1 MYEGFFFE
9 NFHGESFTLTKQ
21 RFIILVN
28 RIVQKGE
35 NSLNL
40 LMLDKIQST
49 PAKICLGLTALVM
62 FVYSLNFM
70 FLADCYSIGGDGC
83 FTLLNNKSTPDSD
96 FFGNGAPETAFNGI
110 LMFGIFLSSMIILI
124 EGPKGKWTTMI
135 PVMIGLFAMTV
146 AMWMD
151 DTGVLDENTTPK
163 YVVPVVLVL
172 YAVSYFLMKDEGVN
186 EGLSDYKP
194 GIKVQD
200 KFAMVAL
207 ILLVLMGLFYSLR
220 MIFTPD
226 TVISEGF
233 PSGEEWVAALG
244 LDSSRALGQGV
255 PSEVTVAVSGSLILV
270 YTLWSALVL
279 TNGASGQWSVM
290 HPSLFAFISVT
301 IGTYTG
307 MLAGTARTV
316 SDGNQMDALAGPLVM
331 LLVAIAYF
339 RLRSEGMEDGM
350 TFQGEEVES
359 AWFTNGLLTFALI
372 MGALFAIVSI
382 FWENVG

>member
-1 MYEGFFFE
+1 
-9 NFHGESFTLTKQ
+9 
-21 RFIILVN
+21 
-28 RIVQKGE
+28 
-35 NSLNL
+35 
-40 LMLDKIQST
+40 MLDKIQST
-49 PAKICLGLTALVM
+49 PAKVCLGLTAIVM

-70 FLADCYSIGGDGC
+70 FFADCYSIGGDGC
-83 FTLLNNKSTPDSD
+83 FTLLNNKSEVGDSIY
-96 FFGNGAPETAFNGI
+96 GNGGPETAFNGI
-110 LMFGIFLSSMIILI
+110 LMFGIFLSSMIILV

-151 DTGVLDENTTPK
+151 DTGALDINSTPK
-163 YVVPVVLVL
+163 YVVPAVLAL

-186 EGLSDYKP
+186 EGLSEYKP
-194 GIKVQD
+194 GIKVKD

-220 MIFTPD
+220 MIFTPG
-226 TVISEGF
+226 TVIGEGF
-233 PSGEEWVAALG
+233 PGDDTWVLALESDAA
-244 LDSSRALGQGV
+244 RALGQGI

-279 TNGASGQWSVM
+279 TNGASGKWSVM

-339 RLRSEGMEDGM
+339 RLRPEGMEDGM
-350 TFQGEEVES
+350 TFQGEEVEP

-372 MGALFAIVSI
+372 MGALFAIASI